1 MSKRVRP
8 IAFDC
13 FANFA
18 AKNSGHPMALLIPM
32 AGRMTDGASIMTWKK
47 GAGTIVLFI
56 QLGCK
61 MCAARRAR
69 IVIQE
74 IHEKD

>member
-1 MSKRVRP
+1 
-8 IAFDC
+8 
-13 FANFA
+13 
-18 AKNSGHPMALLIPM
+18 MALLIPM